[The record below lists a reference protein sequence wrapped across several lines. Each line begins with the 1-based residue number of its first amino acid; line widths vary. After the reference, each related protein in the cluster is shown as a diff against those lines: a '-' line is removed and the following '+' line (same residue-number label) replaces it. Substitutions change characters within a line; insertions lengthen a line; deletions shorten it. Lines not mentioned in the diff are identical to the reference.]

1 MKERL
6 IDSALSGIS
15 LFTDALFDRPDS
27 LSKLLP
33 FDEFISDEELFLMK
47 DGSLGVVY
55 KIDLLEHEPMTASKI
70 IDSVNSLK
78 SWFSL
83 SSTYT
88 LQLLYDQRIVG
99 PLDRRWND
107 LLEKKGG
114 HLVSNLLYKESIE
127 DIRNS
132 SPFERVLYLSIR
144 NCSISKKSS
153 AFSFFQKGEALLLN
167 ETKSFIKRL
176 REFKAQIKDIE
187 FNSALKM
194 EKVNGDELVRFLR
207 KEFNPQT
214 FYKREFAPYN
224 KEVPI
229 SEQVIYNSPELSFD
243 GIKREGIKT
252 RSISLKMAP
261 SFAYAGSTSGF
272 LELDFPFK
280 LSISFSFP
288 EKEKIK
294 KFYDVKE
301 FLLDKTQSA
310 KGRRQLKEIRQA
322 QESLAHDDRVLYMT
336 YTVIIEGQDE
346 DDLDEKER
354 KIANIFNNKLESEV
368 ISDKDIGLGLYFN
381 SLPLFYTP
389 EADLSASRFI
399 RILKSDAVKFLPI
412 FDSFRGFENGIQL
425 YTSRENNLTLFSL
438 ILNATSNHTVV
449 IADSGSGKS
458 SFIID
463 CVQALK
469 RIEPE
474 PLIFAIEKKASH
486 KIIGKYFDADMTVF
500 DPNEDIPFSPF
511 RGVYDEGKISFL
523 TQLLI
528 TAIKSTSPNFVIESE
543 HIAAITKSLKL
554 AYKNA
559 QSQKGLE
566 FVDGELIESE
576 VKGDVEV
583 TIDGFISELS
593 GLTSLKEFE
602 KLEDKI
608 EEVLNK
614 LKPFYGD
621 GLYAKYFRK
630 SSSSLANRN
639 TRYFVYDLDSLDSDP
654 VLQTLMTMSVMEE
667 IRQTIKLPENRGRG
681 GFVIIEELGMLGR
694 TNSEASKFIIDAAET
709 FRKLG
714 VFLIGLTPR
723 PQNYFE
729 IEAGKAMWQ
738 VADNYVFM
746 KMSPDNVEY
755 LKSKSSLL
763 DEANTQIIKS
773 LDTVK
778 DKHAEVFFMNKN
790 KSKQGAFK
798 FALTPFKKWLA
809 PTNMNDMKRV
819 EDAFQKYEGD
829 KWEVLKSLTSDNP
842 TYFEELFQ
850 DTTLG
855 GQV

>member
-1 MKERL
+1 MTSN
-6 IDSALSGIS
+6 IVNSGLSGKTI
-15 LFTDALFDRPDS
+15 FTEALFSRPES
-27 LSKLLP
+27 LSKYLP
-33 FDEFISDEELFLMK
+33 YDEFIKDENLFLMK
-47 DGSLGVVY
+47 DGSLGAVY
-55 KIDLLEHEPMTASKI
+55 KVRLVEHEPLVASKI
-70 IDSVNSLK
+70 VDSVSSLK
-78 SWFSL
+78 TWL
-83 SSTYT
+83 GLPSSYT
-88 LQLLYDQRIVG
+88 LQLLFDQRIIG
-99 PLDRRWND
+99 PLDKRWDELLND
-107 LLEKKGG
+107 DKGHVVSKLL
-114 HLVSNLLYKESIE
+114 HKEAVE
-127 DIRNS
+127 RTRKNS
-132 SPFERVLYLSIR
+132 PYERVLYLAIR
-144 NCSISKKSS
+144 NCSVDNKSFVS
-153 AFSFFQKGEALLLN
+153 NFFKKGEALLFD
-167 ETKSFIKRL
+167 ETKYFVKRL
-176 REFKAQIKDIE
+176 REFKAHIADLE
-187 FNSALKM
+187 CNSSLKM
-194 EKVNGDELVRFLR
+194 KKVTGCELVRLLR
-207 KEFNPQT
+207 KEFNPKT
-214 FYKREFAPYN
+214 FYKREFAKYN
-224 KEVPI
+224 DEVSI
-229 SEQVIYNSPELSFD
+229 SKQVIYNSPKLSFE
-243 GIKREGIKT
+243 GISREGVKT
-252 RSISLKMAP
+252 RAISLKMAP
-261 SFAYAGSTSGF
+261 SFAYAGGTASF

-280 LSISFSFP
+280 ISISFSFP
-288 EKEKIK
+288 EKDKIK

-301 FLLDKTQSA
+301 FLLDKTQTA
-310 KGRRQLKEIRQA
+310 KGRRQLKEIREA
-322 QESLAHDDRVLYMT
+322 QEKLAHDDRVLYMT
-336 YTVIIEGQDE
+336 YTVIIEGE
-346 DDLDEKER
+346 TENELDEKER
-354 KIANIFNNKLESEV
+354 KVANVFNNKLESEV

-381 SLPLFYTP
+381 SLPLCYTP

-399 RILKSDAVKFLPI
+399 RILKSDAIKFLPI
-412 FDSFRGFENGIQL
+412 FDSFRGYEKGLQL
-425 YTSRENNLTLFSL
+425 YTSRENNLALFSL
-438 ILNATSNHTVV
+438 ILNEISNHTVV

-469 RIEPE
+469 RLEPE

-486 KIIGKYFDADMTVF
+486 KIIGKYFDADMTIF

-528 TAIKSTSPNFVIESE
+528 TAIKLTSPNFVVESE

-554 AYKNA
+554 AYKSA
-559 QSQKGLE
+559 QNQRGLE
-566 FVDGELIESE
+566 FLDGELVESSNDE
-576 VKGDVEV
+576 NVEISV
-583 TIDGFISELS
+583 DGFISELS

-621 GLYAKYFRK
+621 GLYSKYFKSCK
-630 SSSSLANRN
+630 SSIANKD

-667 IRQTIKLPENRGRG
+667 IRQTIKLPENKGRG

-738 VADNYVFM
+738 VADNYIFM

-778 DKHAEVFFMNKN
+778 DKYAEVFYVNKN
-790 KSKQGAFK
+790 KSNQGAFR
-798 FALTPFKKWLA
+798 FWLTPFKKWLA
-809 PTNMNDMKRV
+809 PTNMKDMEKV
-819 EDAFQKYEGD
+819 EDAFVECRGD
-829 KWEVLKSLTSDNP
+829 KWEVMRFLTKDIPS
-842 TYFEELFQ
+842 YFENLF
-850 DTTLG
+850 
-855 GQV
+855 GQEVKA